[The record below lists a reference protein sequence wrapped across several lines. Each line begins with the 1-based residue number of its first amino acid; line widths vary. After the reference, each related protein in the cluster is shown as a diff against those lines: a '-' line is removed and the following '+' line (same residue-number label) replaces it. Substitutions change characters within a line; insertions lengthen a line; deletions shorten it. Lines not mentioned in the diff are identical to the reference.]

1 MTQGERVKMVRKK
14 SNLTM
19 DQFGERI
26 GNVSKSTISN
36 IENGNRNLTDLMLKS
51 ICSEFNVNEE
61 WLRTGNGEMFAKLSE
76 DEEIA
81 DLVSDV
87 LEDGK
92 NNPFYGIILEIVRT
106 YNELS
111 PASQEVMKEFS
122 KKLVENI
129 KKED

>member
-1 MTQGERVKMVRKK
+1 MTQGERIKAIRKDK
-14 SNLTM
+14 DMTLE
-19 DQFGERI
+19 QFGERL
-26 GNVSKSTISN
+26 GVTKVTISR
-36 IENGNRNLTDLMLKS
+36 IETGTRSLTDQMVRS
-51 ICSEFNVNEE
+51 ICREFNVNEE
-61 WLRTGNGEMFAKLSE
+61 WLRTGEGEMFAKLSE

-111 PASQEVMKEFS
+111 PASQEVMKDFS
-122 KKLVENI
+122 KKLIENI

>member
-1 MTQGERVKMVRKK
+1 MNERIKALRKK
-14 SNLTM
+14 LGLTQQAFA
-19 DQFGERI
+19 DRLKIARGNI
-26 GNVSKSTISN
+26 GAYEVGKNAPSDAVISLICKEFDVS
-36 IENGNRNLTDLMLKS
+36 EN
-51 ICSEFNVNEE
+51 
-61 WLRTGNGEMFAKLSE
+61 WLRTGEGEMFVKLSE

-81 DLVSDV
+81 SLVSDV

-92 NNPFYGIILEIVRT
+92 NNPFYGIILDIMRT

-122 KKLVENI
+122 EKLVANM

>member
-1 MTQGERVKMVRKK
+1 M
-14 SNLTM
+14 N
-19 DQFGERI
+19 ERI
-26 GNVSKSTISN
+26 KALRKRLGLTQQAFADRLKIARGNIGAYEVGKNAPSDAVISLICKEFDVS
-36 IENGNRNLTDLMLKS
+36 EN
-51 ICSEFNVNEE
+51 
-61 WLRTGNGEMFAKLSE
+61 WLRTGEGEMFVKLSE

-81 DLVSDV
+81 SLVSDV

-92 NNPFYGIILEIVRT
+92 NNPFYGIILDIMRT

-122 KKLVENI
+122 EKLVANM